1 MPKKNYE
8 TTQPT
13 KIDSSSEE
21 TKPIQ
26 AHKNIFKAPVKSDT
40 TPTIESEEMVI
51 EERKSKKT
59 RRGKWIWLG
68 ILIMLLIAMAGS
80 TIGYSSA
87 LKIRLAEETNKRL
100 VLATTQFE
108 LALQDQQAGRLD
120 MSLQRL
126 KYILTI
132 YSKYPGID
140 EKLKEVMLALALN
153 QAAAPVTNSTAQ
165 PAITPVATRD
175 TRATSVLLKQAQDQL
190 AASDWHGLLI
200 SVNSLRDIDPKYE
213 PIKVDGLLYYALRYN
228 GVSKIQNGNLEVGL
242 YYFAM
247 AEQLAPIDTDAESYR
262 TWAKMYLNAASWYG
276 INWQKAANGFSQ
288 LVGLVPNLMDISG
301 VTAKQRYAKSLEGNG
316 DYLQATNAWCDAV
329 SQYEASNGV
338 LSNQGLVEKLIQ
350 ARELCANPPATPTP
364 TMEPDIS
371 TPTPINAPE

>member
-51 EERKSKKT
+51 EESKSKKT
-59 RRGKWIWLG
+59 RRGKWVWLG

-80 TIGYSSA
+80 AIGYSSA

-371 TPTPINAPE
+371 TPIPTNAPE